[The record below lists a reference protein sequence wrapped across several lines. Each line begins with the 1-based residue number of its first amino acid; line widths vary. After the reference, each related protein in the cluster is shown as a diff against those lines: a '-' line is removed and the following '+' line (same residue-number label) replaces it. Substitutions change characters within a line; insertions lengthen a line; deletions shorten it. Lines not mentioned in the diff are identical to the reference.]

1 MMSKWCVRDS
11 AGGREEEEEEEEKAA
26 GYRTKTRTPHKDVG
40 KNDFS
45 IFLSIVI
52 VFFQSLLKKNILGLK
67 PGLVFSIFLDFQ
79 SGLKKINPGIET
91 GLDFFQYFWILN
103 RIEKSIRIEMF
114 NQIEQI
120 LSLDPHSGPLA
131 LRLLMDNV
139 EPHFKW
145 RERFQQLEKH
155 GVPAE
160 ELD

>member
-1 MMSKWCVRDS
+1 
-11 AGGREEEEEEEEKAA
+11 
-26 GYRTKTRTPHKDVG
+26 
-40 KNDFS
+40 
-45 IFLSIVI
+45 
-52 VFFQSLLKKNILGLK
+52 LK

>member
-1 MMSKWCVRDS
+1 
-11 AGGREEEEEEEEKAA
+11 
-26 GYRTKTRTPHKDVG
+26 
-40 KNDFS
+40 
-45 IFLSIVI
+45 
-52 VFFQSLLKKNILGLK
+52 
-67 PGLVFSIFLDFQ
+67 
-79 SGLKKINPGIET
+79 
-91 GLDFFQYFWILN
+91 
-103 RIEKSIRIEMF
+103 MF